1 MYFTDY
7 ELVLDVCYSGQVPAI
22 MAELV
27 CLLVCIMYNYGG
39 GFSNCV
45 FSTAVLPDPSG
56 ISFVNACG
64 MKYMCCV
71 PFVI

>member
-7 ELVLDVCYSGQVPAI
+7 EIVFG
-22 MAELV
+22 
-27 CLLVCIMYNYGG
+27 CLLLRTSSCYHGRACLSIGVHDVQLWRW
-39 GFSNCV
+39 F
-45 FSTAVLPDPSG
+45 FQFPVLPDPSG
-56 ISFVNACG
+56 IETSSVNACG